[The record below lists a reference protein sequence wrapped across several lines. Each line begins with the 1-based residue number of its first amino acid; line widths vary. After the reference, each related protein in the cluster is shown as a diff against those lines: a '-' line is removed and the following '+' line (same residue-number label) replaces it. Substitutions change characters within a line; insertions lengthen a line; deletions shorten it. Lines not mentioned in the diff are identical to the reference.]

1 MNCDSCKEAR
11 QGAEPV
17 PYIVHEGTM
26 ARLERIIKRLWITI
40 VILIFALIVTNSAWI
55 WYEAQF
61 VDESVW
67 QEVDTG
73 NGAAFV
79 AGIGDVNYGENQAE
93 SDATNP

>member
-55 WYEAQF
+55 YYENSF
-61 VDESVW
+61 E
-67 QEVDTG
+67 DTITTVE
-73 NGAAFV
+73 A
-79 AGIGDVNYGENQAE
+79 
-93 SDATNP
+93 DATDGGNAIANGDGDIRFYG